1 MTSANLTEE
10 PDEPKSSR
18 PVLEAGR
25 LGDELAQPSF
35 MPAPMTS
42 LCAGAVP
49 RIRRLLRC

>member
-25 LGDELAQPSF
+25 LGDELAQPST
-35 MPAPMTS
+35 MRPSAPRQ
-42 LCAGAVP
+42 CAGVMMMTF
-49 RIRRLLRC
+49 LLVHS